1 MLVKEV
7 SVIPRSITINFLLST
22 VLFLKI
28 LRSNHDP
35 SREKRVC
42 TRPWRGSYHQ
52 PCVLRMISFL
62 ENNLRASAS
71 ACGRGQEVDLCESDD
86 LPIISCICHQVVA
99 NSVACLMSNVTFF
112 NNTCI

>member
-1 MLVKEV
+1 
-7 SVIPRSITINFLLST
+7 
-22 VLFLKI
+22 
-28 LRSNHDP
+28 
-35 SREKRVC
+35 
-42 TRPWRGSYHQ
+42 
-52 PCVLRMISFL
+52 MISFL

-86 LPIISCICHQVVA
+86 LPITSCICHQVVA